1 VIPFGEKRCDDP
13 AGQMGLPRPRL
24 LRRQPSRRQPLGT
37 LHGVEPLEI
46 AVLISIERDPQ
57 RPLGA
62 VATGLAGQALDP
74 GNESGIAPEAVELQ
88 LDQGSVR
95 EVGLGGRREHA
106 RRRTR
111 RDTGN
116 VIPVQDEH
124 LATAPRQLVRHREA
138 DDAAADD
145 DHLAL
150 GGQLAHWRPSLR
162 RS

>member
-1 VIPFGEKRCDDP
+1 
-13 AGQMGLPRPRL
+13 MGLPRQRL

-37 LHGVEPLEI
+37 LHGGQPLEI
-46 AVLISIERDPQ
+46 AVLISIERNPQ

-74 GNESGIAPEAVELQ
+74 GNESGIAPEAVELE
-88 LDQGSVR
+88 LDEGPVR

-111 RDTGN
+111 RDTGS

-138 DDAAADD
+138 DNPPADD
-145 DHLAL
+145 DRLAA
-150 GGQLAHWRPSLR
+150 GWELAHRRP
-162 RS
+162 